1 MLANTLLPSIV
12 RYKMKTFIF
21 KEERNFSKLDFYYH
35 ISLEDTKSKMLQLK
49 LNSLQF
55 LKRSDYIPSFIFVQ

>member
-1 MLANTLLPSIV
+1 MLANTFLQIPYVV

-21 KEERNFSKLDFYYH
+21 KEERNFSKLDFYH
-35 ISLEDTKSKMLQLK
+35 ISLEDTKSKMLQLQ

-55 LKRSDYIPSFIFVQ
+55 LK